1 MICGGVCGA
10 YTVVCD
16 MGAALCARGQE
27 LTPEQRERMMRG
39 LIRVAHAIS
48 EPRRRPAKPPLPRPL
63 WRSNR
68 ILRKPTEL
76 LELRLAVLGREA
88 LRGAGVYLDDAQID
102 RVLALDIGL
111 IGQLRDG
118 APLP

>member
-1 MICGGVCGA
+1 
-10 YTVVCD
+10 